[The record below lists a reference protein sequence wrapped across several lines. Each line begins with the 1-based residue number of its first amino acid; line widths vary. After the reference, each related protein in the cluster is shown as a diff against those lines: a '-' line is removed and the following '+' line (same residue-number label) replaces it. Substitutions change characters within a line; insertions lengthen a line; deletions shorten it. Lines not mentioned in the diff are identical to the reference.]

1 VGMRYKYS
9 AKAGRV
15 NRHTMWCL

>member
-1 VGMRYKYS
+1 MRYKYS